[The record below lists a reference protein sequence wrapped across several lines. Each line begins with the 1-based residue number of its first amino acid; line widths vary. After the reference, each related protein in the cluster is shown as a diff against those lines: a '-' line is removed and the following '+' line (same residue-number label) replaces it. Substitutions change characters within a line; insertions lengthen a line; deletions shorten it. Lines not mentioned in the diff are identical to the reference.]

1 MTTITKTSG
10 RRSVVAIRRGET
22 LLEIMVS
29 IMVLGIGL
37 VGILA
42 AIPFGGFR
50 MAQMTEADNSA
61 AVGRNAAR
69 MLEINEWCN
78 PASWATENPT
88 DGNLVTYNDASLM
101 LQDGVGKYLDST
113 KIYVIDPL
121 RIDFRGDSGRI
132 YPYGRVFSPID
143 GSTSGYSAHF
153 IHVSPIPQRADGDYW
168 RVVNL
173 DDILPDWYE
182 HIFYQQDDLITGYYA
197 SEDES
202 EFRPRVEMEEKFGLG
217 YNPQDGL
224 TTVRFPD
231 IPSFSGRYSWAAF
244 FYPKSSDPFP
254 DRCLFSSVVAADY
267 DAVVFRDRILGD
279 EKAFMATVDGSG
291 YQGGTVTIDLSTHR
305 DPVNN
310 ERISPSDNERISPSD
325 ILRVREQMAQTR
337 YIMLVGP
344 DDYKKPSGH
353 GPPGELAWMTPTKAR
368 WYRIANFANVDDT
381 HIRLTLI
388 GPDTPVCWTSASET
402 GQENVTA
409 IFYPGAIGVYS
420 GSTTF

>member
-1 MTTITKTSG
+1 
-10 RRSVVAIRRGET
+10 
-22 LLEIMVS
+22 
-29 IMVLGIGL
+29 
-37 VGILA
+37 
-42 AIPFGGFR
+42 

-69 MLEINEWCN
+69 MLEINGWCN
-78 PASWATENPT
+78 PASWKAEDTT
-88 DGNLVTYNDASLM
+88 GGHLVTNDASLM
-101 LQDGVGKYLDST
+101 VEVDGEKYLDST

-121 RIDFRGDSGRI
+121 SVLLSDRQEAQKF
-132 YPYGRVFSPID
+132 YPYGRVFSPTD
-143 GSTSGYSAHF
+143 GSTNGYSAHF
-153 IHVSPIPQRADGDYW
+153 IHVSPLPQRADGDYW
-168 RVVNL
+168 RSDNT
-173 DDILPDWYE
+173 DILSNWYE

-291 YQGGTVTIDLSTHR
+291 YQGGTVMIDLSTHR

-310 ERISPSDNERISPSD
+310 VRISPSDILRVREQ